1 MKDGAKVESS
11 YPRFTPPTTD
21 EERAM
26 QMSAMALDSIEERIR
41 EKKASP
47 SELLYCAKLG
57 SEEARLDR
65 QIQRENVKLLQART
79 EDIQRSKNTEE
90 LYRQAI
96 KAFQSYNGIDLEE
109 EEDGEEDGF

>member
-1 MKDGAKVESS
+1 MKDGVKVEQTFPVFS
-11 YPRFTPPTTD
+11 PPTTD
-21 EERAM
+21 EEMAM
-26 QMSAMALDSIEERIR
+26 QMSSLALESIRERIIN
-41 EKKASP
+41 KKASP

-57 SEEARLDR
+57 SEESRLDR

-96 KAFQSYNGIDLEE
+96 KAFQSYNGMEFD

>member
-1 MKDGAKVESS
+1 MEGMKVDQNSL
-11 YPRFTPPTTD
+11 PRYNPPTTD

-26 QMSAMALDSIEERIR
+26 QMASLALERIEERIR
-41 EKKASP
+41 ENKASP

-57 SEEARLDR
+57 SEESRLDR

-90 LYRQAI
+90 LYRKAI
-96 KAFQSYNGIDLEE
+96 EAFQTYNGIGVLD
-109 EEDGEEDGF
+109 EDGGDEDGF